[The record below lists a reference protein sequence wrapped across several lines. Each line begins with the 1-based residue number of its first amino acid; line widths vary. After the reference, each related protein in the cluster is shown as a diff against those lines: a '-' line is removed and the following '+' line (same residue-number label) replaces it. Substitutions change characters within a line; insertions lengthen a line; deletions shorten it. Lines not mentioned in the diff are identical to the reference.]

1 MAILSNSGVK
11 PEMNF
16 RCCDCGDL
24 VTGQQVIEGEFL
36 TIVAAN
42 RENPEASV
50 FRCECCQD
58 DYEERFRPD

>member
-1 MAILSNSGVK
+1 MAILSKSGVK
-11 PEMNF
+11 PEIKF

-24 VTGQQVIEGEFL
+24 IAGQQVIEGEYL
-36 TIVAAN
+36 HIVAAN